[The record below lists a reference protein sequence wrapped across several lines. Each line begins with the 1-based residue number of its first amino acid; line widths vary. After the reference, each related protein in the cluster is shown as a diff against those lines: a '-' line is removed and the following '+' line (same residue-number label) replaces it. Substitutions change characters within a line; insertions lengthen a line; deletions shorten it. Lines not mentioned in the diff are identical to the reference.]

1 MSLSKIISR
10 KKFINKSLLGGVM
23 TAFASFM
30 VGCNQDWPNLLTT
43 EYPAQTGPHKG
54 KNNRVLL
61 ITIDGVSGTALSSMA
76 DSKIPTI
83 TTLKRNS
90 LYSLRSLADY
100 EDVDLDYP
108 ISYAN
113 LFTGVSFSKHNFNG
127 VPEESNL
134 GDYPSFIKRIKTE
147 NPNTTIGVFS
157 GNESAVSSLAAE
169 ADVKN
174 FGIQDSEVIEKA
186 TAYLKS
192 EHPEVVVV
200 NLVDADK
207 VGQEVGY
214 STENAAYAE
223 AIVDVDTKIKTI
235 KTALESRETYKE
247 ENWLVIITS
256 TQGANAEN
264 GTLGSTAYD
273 DLRKNT
279 FTLFYNPKFNSSPIA
294 IPNTGSIPFS
304 STSPVYNGSLASNN
318 TALIPD
324 DGGLYNFGTNDFTIR
339 FTMKGSGV
347 ERTWPVFLS
356 KGGRIDD
363 SNPGW
368 RLYISR
374 KLLSMQVGGN
384 GGWSN
389 WGTDLVVNDG
399 LWHNVAIVFF
409 KEDGVRKVKAFVD
422 GVKSERVENING
434 RPGLTTNEPIRVGRN
449 RDDADLPD
457 VQISHLQIYDR
468 AWSDQD
474 VQDNSCKVE
483 VDESSLHYENLV
495 GYWPSNE
502 SKERILYNK
511 APRGEG
517 KDLVL
522 QGSSNWQSFSDISEK
537 LCPMVNKGF
546 YQLVPNLVDI
556 PYTIYNWMSI
566 PVRGTW
572 NLDGKVWSFNFN
584 NIKP

>member
-1 MSLSKIISR
+1 
-10 KKFINKSLLGGVM
+10 
-23 TAFASFM
+23 
-30 VGCNQDWPNLLTT
+30 
-43 EYPAQTGPHKG
+43 
-54 KNNRVLL
+54 
-61 ITIDGVSGTALSSMA
+61 
-76 DSKIPTI
+76 
-83 TTLKRNS
+83 
-90 LYSLRSLADY
+90 
-100 EDVDLDYP
+100 
-108 ISYAN
+108 
-113 LFTGVSFSKHNFNG
+113 
-127 VPEESNL
+127 
-134 GDYPSFIKRIKTE
+134 
-147 NPNTTIGVFS
+147 
-157 GNESAVSSLAAE
+157 AVSSLAAE

-389 WGTDLVVNDG
+389 
-399 LWHNVAIVFF
+399 
-409 KEDGVRKVKAFVD
+409 
-422 GVKSERVENING
+422 
-434 RPGLTTNEPIRVGRN
+434 
-449 RDDADLPD
+449 
-457 VQISHLQIYDR
+457 
-468 AWSDQD
+468 
-474 VQDNSCKVE
+474 
-483 VDESSLHYENLV
+483 
-495 GYWPSNE
+495 
-502 SKERILYNK
+502 
-511 APRGEG
+511 
-517 KDLVL
+517 
-522 QGSSNWQSFSDISEK
+522 
-537 LCPMVNKGF
+537 
-546 YQLVPNLVDI
+546 
-556 PYTIYNWMSI
+556 
-566 PVRGTW
+566 
-572 NLDGKVWSFNFN
+572 
-584 NIKP
+584 